1 MNKPYKIGKSNIEGQ
16 GLIAAMDLK
25 PGDLIGL
32 SHSNGEIASEIGQYY
47 NHSDTPNAVSAL
59 VGNDRYVIASDNIS
73 MGGEITLDYRR
84 QPELEQ
90 PEDFMNKAQ
99 NGGSPVR
106 SFEESIIDSIG
117 FDRNE
122 GQEYAYDILD
132 RKYKQ
137 KYLNEWN
144 SFSKEEKDKWKKSK
158 AFEYA
163 KSNMD
168 LMGIPWEEQSDAE
181 NYWTSWKIDN
191 HIFDDYNHAIQSY
204 LLAKKIGPTKATMY
218 SAAHEGSNL
227 FEGIKHTFKGD
238 FGAIPQVSGDSA
250 TDMRNNL
257 IGINAFKEG
266 LSIDEL
272 VKILEDDGAYREK
285 FDGIYKDRSWSDLFS
300 DIFSPK
306 RMQGGGGTVVKPVIN
321 FGKKLLK
328 KIAKDNRYLPITKW
342 QNVLNKNFN
351 TGEQLLLTRALEN
364 NPNLVQNSMIDLK
377 ALETFANYDLDKSLP
392 RFTPVSVNTDDA
404 GMLTSNW
411 KSYEADG
418 ADFGAHRL
426 PNLMPSQ
433 FKYAG
438 YQGGNT
444 FRMPGTNRFTP
455 LNYSFAMPQL
465 FTDPLLPTHHD
476 GLHLIDDKAIG
487 WFRGLSDAQN
497 PNRYIAQE
505 FQMDLGKDRQNT
517 YLAERLDMGY
527 KRPNT
532 LSLGLSGRLENQ
544 KINYAQMLRNI
555 DKRTSHDTRTLND
568 LNSNLSI
575 KQAEYNNKYGLEEYA
590 DEIPTL
596 ENEISFI
603 QNKIRELNKKI
614 GEGNIELVTER
625 FKSITDPLQASRIMQ
640 SPYMTL
646 HNESLNFLRNQGFNQ
661 LVIPDAKTITN
672 IQNWTSPNTGT
683 LDLYTRLRNNPM
695 LQQGDPFK
703 FDEYQGTIFNILDK
717 PYKRFKQD
725 GGEEN
730 NEELFSINKY
740 NEVITPEEYTN
751 EQLFDFLKNNYNT
764 IDTSQQQQDLLTK
777 FRTPAFLN
785 RYKKNYFNITGEQ
798 LDDDQAI
805 KNISEQ
811 YDFTSQGAPFHVS
824 FPFVRYSPKGI
835 KQAYSP
841 YIQPYHDNKKVI
853 FSPGLKGLYAD
864 PPQFTYKTVE
874 TPNIPEL
881 ANRYSFVPMLFN
893 KRNRYS
899 MVDDGR
905 DIERFDDA
913 DETIVHEYAH
923 SYNTED
929 SPLFKAIASS
939 LNNQDDFYYK
949 EPGKRYKGW
958 LTNLFG
964 EEYFDKE
971 KNPYGE
977 WAMQPMEISS
987 MRAETETKLKDA
999 NIWDYT
1005 KGEFGMDNLNAML
1018 KNKFN
1023 MGEGPGYH
1031 LNLLGYGD
1039 LQQISTNKQKINR
1052 EYKNALYALESSDAD
1067 SDRKIDFIKYN
1078 ILEDYDG
1085 NPRTNTRVNPELK
1098 RYSYDSI
1105 DIDTFNKI
1113 LSNSQSDIKER
1124 NRYASYEDLL
1134 NDYNSGRKKKRER
1147 AESVLNTLYDGIK
1160 TEIGNMYNPKIEE
1173 QENILEK
1180 KKEEVLP
1187 KMDKYF
1193 NEIVMEDEESDT
1205 KFARYGKELALAQD
1219 GTEKK
1224 MFDWKG
1230 YFSGEQGIIPDLYGE
1245 STKETYVENKD
1256 NIQNVLDVASASNIP
1271 IISQFATFGSL
1282 GMDLGDAYSAYKEG
1296 DIDTAKDELTSAAT
1310 NTALKLSGL
1319 GAAKFL
1325 NKNTKNV
1332 AQNIAQGVVNTAG
1345 RYGTKKSVNSG
1356 VQEAIDTITDT
1367 NQSNVGDIAQSPDG
1381 NTKAM
1386 MGGEVYKYERSPF
1399 KDGKFVISNPANL
1412 IMQMSKTEIFTP
1424 EFKMGGVVTADGFTL
1439 EKMFDN
1445 KRKLPF
1451 VQYSGEPD
1459 IEGRVYYDD
1468 NTNEIVDVTTLE
1480 LKKKRK
1486 HNRIKTIIE
1495 KYESGKDLSGV
1506 EIDALNSLGL
1516 LD

>member
-59 VGNDRYVIASDNIS
+59 VGGDRYVIVSENIS
-73 MGGEITLDYRR
+73 MGGEITVDYRK
-84 QPELEQ
+84 QPELGQ
-90 PEDFMNKAQ
+90 PEDFIKKMQ
-99 NGGSPVR
+99 PGG
-106 SFEESIIDSIG
+106 
-117 FDRNE
+117 
-122 GQEYAYDILD
+122 
-132 RKYKQ
+132 
-137 KYLNEWN
+137 
-144 SFSKEEKDKWKKSK
+144 
-158 AFEYA
+158 
-163 KSNMD
+163 
-168 LMGIPWEEQSDAE
+168 
-181 NYWTSWKIDN
+181 
-191 HIFDDYNHAIQSY
+191 
-204 LLAKKIGPTKATMY
+204 
-218 SAAHEGSNL
+218 
-227 FEGIKHTFKGD
+227 
-238 FGAIPQVSGDSA
+238 
-250 TDMRNNL
+250 
-257 IGINAFKEG
+257 
-266 LSIDEL
+266 
-272 VKILEDDGAYREK
+272 
-285 FDGIYKDRSWSDLFS
+285 
-300 DIFSPK
+300 
-306 RMQGGGGTVVKPVIN
+306 PVIIN
-321 FGKKLLK
+321 FSKKLLK
-328 KIAKDNRYLPITKW
+328 KVAKDNRYLPLKKLD
-342 QNVLNKNFN
+342 NVLTKNFN
-351 TGEQLLLTRALEN
+351 TGEQLVLANVLKN
-364 NPNLVQNSMIDLK
+364 NPNLIQNDLVDLK
-377 ALETFANYDLDKSLP
+377 RLGDLANTDLEKSLP
-392 RFTPVSVNTDDA
+392 RFTKVDVNTDDV
-404 GMLTSNW
+404 GKVTSNW
-411 KSYEADG
+411 KSLEADG

-426 PNLMPSQ
+426 PELMPSQ
-433 FKYAG
+433 FNYG
-438 YQGGNT
+438 FGNV
-444 FRMPGTNRFTP
+444 FSYRMPGTNRFTP

-465 FTDPLLPTHHD
+465 FTNPRLPAHHD

-497 PNRYIAQE
+497 PNRYLAQE

-517 YLAERLDMGY
+517 YLAERLDAGY

-532 LSLGLSGRLENQ
+532 LSLGLPGRLENQ
-544 KINYAQMLRNI
+544 RINYAHMIKRVDQQHQRKLDEFY
-555 DKRTSHDTRTLND
+555 DKKRQKEILKT
-568 LNSNLSI
+568 
-575 KQAEYNNKYGLEEYA
+575 EYNNKFGLDEYKGELN
-590 DEIPTL
+590 DI
-596 ENEISFI
+596 ENRLVNLNYEIS
-603 QNKIRELNKKI
+603 ELGMKL
-614 GEGNIELVTER
+614 GDSRFTEYITPR
-625 FKSITDPLQASRIMQ
+625 IKSIKNPLQASRIMQ

-646 HNESLNFLRNQGFNQ
+646 HNESLNFLRNKGFNEI
-661 LVIPDAKTITN
+661 VIPDAKTITN
-672 IQNWTSPNTGT
+672 IQNWPSPRQGT

-695 LQQGDPFK
+695 LKQGDPFK
-703 FDEYQGTIFNILDK
+703 FDEYEGTIFNILDK

-764 IDTSQQQQDLLTK
+764 IDTSQQQQDLLAK
-777 FRTPAFLN
+777 FRTPTFLN

-811 YDFTSQGAPFHVS
+811 YDFTSKGAPFHVS
-824 FPFVRYSPKGI
+824 FPFVRYNPEGY
-835 KQAYSP
+835 KQSYSP
-841 YIQPYHDNKKVI
+841 YIQPYHDNKRVI
-853 FSPGLKGLYAD
+853 FSPQLKGLYAD
-864 PPQFTYKTVE
+864 PPNFTYRTVE

-881 ANRYSFVPMLFN
+881 ANQYSFVPMLFN
-893 KRNRYS
+893 KRSIDS
-899 MVDDGR
+899 MVSDGR
-905 DIERFDDA
+905 DVRPFSDA

-929 SPLFKAIASS
+929 SPLFKSIANL
-939 LNNQDDFYYK
+939 LNNQDDYAYK
-949 EPGKRYKGW
+949 GPGKRYKGW

-999 NIWDYT
+999 NIWDHT

-1023 MGEGPGYH
+1023 MEEGPGYH

-1052 EYKNALYALESSDAD
+1052 EYKNALRDLESSGAD

-1085 NPRTNTRVNPELK
+1085 NPRTDTRVNPDLK

-1124 NRYASYEDLL
+1124 NRYATYEDLL

-1160 TEIGNMYNPKIEE
+1160 TEIGNIYNPKIEE

-1193 NEIVMEDEESDT
+1193 NEIAMEDQESDT
-1205 KFARYGKELALAQD
+1205 RLARYGTELPLAQD

-1224 MFDWKG
+1224 PMFDFMG
-1230 YFSGEQGIIPDLYGE
+1230 YFKGEQGLIPDLYGKT
-1245 STKETYVENKD
+1245 TKDTYMENKD
-1256 NIQNVLDVASASNIP
+1256 AIQKGADVVAASGLPFVSQAANVVSTGIDY
-1271 IISQFATFGSL
+1271 
-1282 GMDLGDAYSAYKEG
+1282 GDAAMAYAQG
-1296 DIDTAKDELTSAAT
+1296 DYDTAKKEFAQGTTGFALGILPGGKAIKAAT
-1310 NTALKLSGL
+1310 KGVGESIVKGGINTGVKYGAKSGV
-1319 GAAKFL
+1319 K
-1325 NKNTKNV
+1325 
-1332 AQNIAQGVVNTAG
+1332 
-1345 RYGTKKSVNSG
+1345 SG
-1356 VQEAIDTITDT
+1356 VQEAVDTIVDT
-1367 NQSNVGDIAQSPDG
+1367 NTQKKNIGDVVENTASNSM
-1381 NTKAM
+1381 AM
-1386 MGGEVYKYERSPF
+1386 MGGEVYRYERSPF
-1399 KDGKFVISNPANL
+1399 KDGKFVISNPDDL
-1412 IMQMSKTEIFTP
+1412 IIQITKTEMFTP

-1439 EKMFDN
+1439 EKKFDN

-1451 VQYSGEPD
+1451 IQYSKETD
-1459 IEGRVYYDD
+1459 VEGRVYYD
-1468 NTNEIVDVTTLE
+1468 NTTNEIVDVTTLE

-1486 HNRIKTIIE
+1486 HNRIKTIID
-1495 KYESGKDLSGV
+1495 KYESGKELSRL
-1506 EIDALNSLGL
+1506 ETDALNSLGL

>member
-16 GLIAAMDLK
+16 GLIAATDLK

-32 SHSNGEIASEIGQYY
+32 SHSGGEIASEIGQYY

-59 VGNDRYVIASDNIS
+59 VGNDRYLIASDNIS
-73 MGGEITLDYRR
+73 MGGEITVNYRL

-90 PEDFMNKAQ
+90 PEDFMVKAQ
-99 NGGSPVR
+99 DGGSPIH

-117 FDRNE
+117 FDRDE
-122 GQEYAYDILD
+122 GMEYAYDILD

-137 KYLNEWN
+137 KYLDEWN
-144 SFSKEEKDKWKKSK
+144 NFSKEEKDKWKKSK

-163 KSNMD
+163 KANMD
-168 LMGIPWEEQSDAE
+168 SMGIPWEEQSDAE

-238 FGAIPQVSGDSA
+238 FGAIPQISGDSA

-272 VKILEDDGAYREK
+272 LKILEDDGAYREK

-300 DIFSPK
+300 DIFYPK
-306 RMQGGGGTVVKPVIN
+306 RMQGGGATVLKPVIN
-321 FGKKLLK
+321 FSKKLLK
-328 KIAKDNRYLPITKW
+328 KVTKDNRYLPMTKW

-377 ALETFANYDLDKSLP
+377 ALETFVNYDLEKSLP
-392 RFTPVSVNTDDA
+392 RFTPVTVNTDDA

-411 KSYEADG
+411 KSQEAGD

-426 PNLMPSQ
+426 PNLMSSQ

-465 FTDPLLPTHHD
+465 FTDPRLPAHHD

-517 YLAERLDMGY
+517 YLAEKLDMD
-527 KRPNT
+527 K
-532 LSLGLSGRLENQ
+532 SLGLSGRLENQ
-544 KINYAQMLRNI
+544 KINYAEMLKNI
-555 DKRTSHDTRTLND
+555 EKRTSHDVRTLND

-590 DEIPTL
+590 NEIPTL
-596 ENEISFI
+596 ENEIAYI
-603 QNKIRELNKKI
+603 QNRIRELNKKI
-614 GEGNIELVTER
+614 GEGNIELVTQR
-625 FKSITDPLQASRIMQ
+625 IKSITDPLQASRIME

-646 HNESLNFLRNQGFNQ
+646 HNESLNFLRNKGFDE

-672 IQNWTSPNTGT
+672 IQNWPSPKQGT

-703 FDEYQGTIFNILDK
+703 FDEYQGTIFKILDK
-717 PYKRFKQD
+717 PYKRFKQE
-725 GGEEN
+725 GGE
-730 NEELFSINKY
+730 
-740 NEVITPEEYTN
+740 
-751 EQLFDFLKNNYNT
+751 
-764 IDTSQQQQDLLTK
+764 
-777 FRTPAFLN
+777 
-785 RYKKNYFNITGEQ
+785 
-798 LDDDQAI
+798 
-805 KNISEQ
+805 
-811 YDFTSQGAPFHVS
+811 
-824 FPFVRYSPKGI
+824 
-835 KQAYSP
+835 
-841 YIQPYHDNKKVI
+841 
-853 FSPGLKGLYAD
+853 
-864 PPQFTYKTVE
+864 
-874 TPNIPEL
+874 
-881 ANRYSFVPMLFN
+881 
-893 KRNRYS
+893 
-899 MVDDGR
+899 
-905 DIERFDDA
+905 
-913 DETIVHEYAH
+913 
-923 SYNTED
+923 
-929 SPLFKAIASS
+929 
-939 LNNQDDFYYK
+939 
-949 EPGKRYKGW
+949 
-958 LTNLFG
+958 
-964 EEYFDKE
+964 
-971 KNPYGE
+971 
-977 WAMQPMEISS
+977 
-987 MRAETETKLKDA
+987 
-999 NIWDYT
+999 
-1005 KGEFGMDNLNAML
+1005 
-1018 KNKFN
+1018 
-1023 MGEGPGYH
+1023 
-1031 LNLLGYGD
+1031 
-1039 LQQISTNKQKINR
+1039 
-1052 EYKNALYALESSDAD
+1052 
-1067 SDRKIDFIKYN
+1067 
-1078 ILEDYDG
+1078 
-1085 NPRTNTRVNPELK
+1085 
-1098 RYSYDSI
+1098 
-1105 DIDTFNKI
+1105 
-1113 LSNSQSDIKER
+1113 
-1124 NRYASYEDLL
+1124 
-1134 NDYNSGRKKKRER
+1134 
-1147 AESVLNTLYDGIK
+1147 
-1160 TEIGNMYNPKIEE
+1160 
-1173 QENILEK
+1173 
-1180 KKEEVLP
+1180 
-1187 KMDKYF
+1187 
-1193 NEIVMEDEESDT
+1193 
-1205 KFARYGKELALAQD
+1205 
-1219 GTEKK
+1219 EKK

-1256 NIQNVLDVASASNIP
+1256 NIQNVLDVVSASNVP
-1271 IISQFATFGSL
+1271 VASQFATLGSL
-1282 GMDLGDAYSAYKEG
+1282 TMDLGDAYSAYKEG

-1332 AQNIAQGVVNTAG
+1332 VENIAQGVVNTAG
-1345 RYGTKKSVNSG
+1345 RYGTKKTVNSG
-1356 VQEAIDTITDT
+1356 VQEAVDSITNT
-1367 NQSNVGDIAQSPDG
+1367 NQSNVGDIAQSPDL
-1381 NTKAM
+1381 NTMAM
-1386 MGGEVYKYERSPF
+1386 MGGEVYRYERSPF
-1399 KDGKFVISNPANL
+1399 KDGKFVISNPADL
-1412 IMQMSKTEIFTP
+1412 IIEMTKTEIFTP

-1459 IEGRVYYDD
+1459 IEGRIYYDD
-1468 NTNEIVDVTTLE
+1468 TTNEIVDVTTLE

>member
-16 GLIAAMDLK
+16 GLIATTDLK

-59 VGNDRYVIASDNIS
+59 VGNDRYVIVSDNIS

-99 NGGSPVR
+99 
-106 SFEESIIDSIG
+106 F
-117 FDRNE
+117 
-122 GQEYAYDILD
+122 
-132 RKYKQ
+132 
-137 KYLNEWN
+137 
-144 SFSKEEKDKWKKSK
+144 
-158 AFEYA
+158 
-163 KSNMD
+163 
-168 LMGIPWEEQSDAE
+168 
-181 NYWTSWKIDN
+181 
-191 HIFDDYNHAIQSY
+191 
-204 LLAKKIGPTKATMY
+204 
-218 SAAHEGSNL
+218 
-227 FEGIKHTFKGD
+227 
-238 FGAIPQVSGDSA
+238 
-250 TDMRNNL
+250 
-257 IGINAFKEG
+257 
-266 LSIDEL
+266 
-272 VKILEDDGAYREK
+272 
-285 FDGIYKDRSWSDLFS
+285 
-300 DIFSPK
+300 
-306 RMQGGGGTVVKPVIN
+306 GGGLT
-321 FGKKLLK
+321 FSKKLLK
-328 KIAKDNRYLPITKW
+328 KVAKDNRYLPLKKLD
-342 QNVLNKNFN
+342 NVLTKNFN
-351 TGEQLLLTRALEN
+351 TGEQLILANVLKN
-364 NPNLVQNSMIDLK
+364 NPNLIQNNMVDLK
-377 ALETFANYDLDKSLP
+377 QLEGLANYDMQISNP
-392 RFTPVSVNTDDA
+392 RFTQVAVNTDDA
-404 GMLTSNW
+404 GMVTSNW
-411 KSYEADG
+411 KSLEADG
-418 ADFGAHRL
+418 SDFGAHRL
-426 PNLMPSQ
+426 PNIMPSQ
-433 FKYAG
+433 FQYEYPSG
-438 YQGGNT
+438 YQGNPST
-444 FRMPGTNRFTP
+444 MPLAQRLPGTNRFTP
-455 LNYSFAMPQL
+455 LNYSFAMPKL
-465 FTDPLLPTHHD
+465 FTNPLLPAHHD

-487 WFRGLSDAQN
+487 WFRGLTDAQN
-497 PNRYIAQE
+497 PNRYLAQE
-505 FQMDLGKDRQNT
+505 FQIDLGKDRQNT

-532 LSLGLSGRLENQ
+532 LSQGLSGRLENQ
-544 KINYAQMLRNI
+544 RINYAEMLRKI
-555 DKRTSHDTRTLND
+555 DKRTGHDTRTLND
-568 LNSNLSI
+568 LNSDLSI

-596 ENEISFI
+596 ENQIAFL
-603 QNKIRELNKKI
+603 QGRIRELNKKI
-614 GEGNIELVTER
+614 GEGNIELVTQR

-646 HNESLNFLRNQGFNQ
+646 HNESLNFLRNKGFNQ
-661 LVIPDAKTITN
+661 LVIPDDKTITR
-672 IQNWTSPNTGT
+672 IQDWPSPRQGT

-703 FDEYQGTIFNILDK
+703 FDRYEGTIFNILDK

-751 EQLFDFLKNNYNT
+751 KQLFDFLKNNYNT

-811 YDFTSQGAPFHVS
+811 YDFTSKGAPFHVS
-824 FPFVRYSPKGI
+824 FPFVRYDSEGSK
-835 KQAYSP
+835 KTYSP
-841 YIQPYHDNKKVI
+841 YIQPYHDNKRVI
-853 FSPGLKGLYAD
+853 FSSGLKGLYAD
-864 PPQFTYKTVE
+864 PPNFTYRTVE

-881 ANRYSFVPMLFN
+881 ANQYSFVPMLFN
-893 KRNRYS
+893 KRSVDS
-899 MVDDGR
+899 MVSDGR
-905 DIERFDDA
+905 DVKPFRDA

-929 SPLFKAIASS
+929 SPLFKSIANL
-939 LNNQDDFYYK
+939 LNNQDDYAYK
-949 EPGKRYKGW
+949 GPGKRYKGW

-999 NIWDYT
+999 NIWDHT
-1005 KGEFGMDNLNAML
+1005 KGEFGMNNLNAML

-1039 LQQISTNKQKINR
+1039 LQKISTNKQKINR
-1052 EYKNALYALESSDAD
+1052 EYENALRDLESSGAD

-1113 LSNSQSDIKER
+1113 LSNSQSDIKEK
-1124 NRYASYEDLL
+1124 NRYATYEDLL

-1160 TEIGNMYNPKIEE
+1160 TEIGNIYNPKIEE

-1205 KFARYGKELALAQD
+1205 KFARYGTELALAQD

-1230 YFSGEQGIIPDLYGE
+1230 YFSGKQGIIPDLYGK
-1245 STKETYVENKD
+1245 TTTDTYMENKD
-1256 NIQNVLDVASASNIP
+1256 AIQKGADVVAATGIP
-1271 IISQFATFGSL
+1271 GISQAANVVSTGI
-1282 GMDLGDAYSAYKEG
+1282 DYGDAAMAYAQG
-1296 DIDTAKDELTSAAT
+1296 DYDTAKKEFAKGTT
-1310 NTALKLSGL
+1310 GFALGMIPGAKIVK
-1319 GAAKFL
+1319 GAA
-1325 NKNTKNV
+1325 
-1332 AQNIAQGVVNTAG
+1332 NTAG
-1345 RYGTKKSVNSG
+1345 EAIVKTGINTATKYGAKSGIKSG
-1356 VQEAIDTITDT
+1356 VQEAVDTIVDT
-1367 NQSNVGDIAQSPDG
+1367 NTQKKNIGDVAESPDA
-1381 NTKAM
+1381 NTMAM
-1386 MGGEVYKYERSPF
+1386 MGGEVYRYERSPF
-1399 KDGKFVISNPANL
+1399 KDGKFVISNPADL
-1412 IMQMSKTEIFTP
+1412 IIEMTKTEIFTP

-1445 KRKLPF
+1445 KRKLPYI
-1451 VQYSGEPD
+1451 QYSGDPD
-1459 IEGRVYYDD
+1459 VEGRIYYDD
-1468 NTNEIVDVTTLE
+1468 TTNEIVDVTTLE
-1480 LKKKRK
+1480 LRKKRK